1 MENQRISRRVAI
13 NLQGRIAVAGHPAI
27 PCVVHDMSRWGVRLR
42 LVGTERVPSDFTL
55 TIDATDKVIGCETV
69 WKNAD
74 EIGALT
80 DLME

>member
-1 MENQRISRRVAI
+1 VLAA
-13 NLQGRIAVAGHPAI
+13 GAAV
-27 PCVVHDMSRWGVRLR
+27 
-42 LVGTERVPSDFTL
+42 
-55 TIDATDKVIGCETV
+55 DATDKVIGCETV

>member
-1 MENQRISRRVAI
+1 MKKQRAARRVSI
-13 NLQGRIAVAGHPAI
+13 NLSGHISVAGHPAL
-27 PCVVHDMSRWGVRLR
+27 PCVVHDISQWGVRLR
-42 LVGTERVPSDFTL
+42 LVGAERVPPKFTL
-55 TIDATDKVIGCETV
+55 TINATEKVIGCETV

>member
-1 MENQRISRRVAI
+1 MDNQRTARRVSVNMA
-13 NLQGRIAVAGHPAI
+13 GRIVLSDTSWV
-27 PCVVHDMSRWGVRLR
+27 PCVIHDISKWGVRLK
-42 LVGTERVPSDFTL
+42 LVGTELVPDRFTL
-55 TIDATDKVIGCETV
+55 TFSATDKVIGCETV

>member
-1 MENQRISRRVAI
+1 MEQQRNARRVSI
-13 NLQGRIAVAGHPAI
+13 NLQGRIAVAGQPAI

-42 LVGTERVPSDFTL
+42 LVGTERVPSAFTL
-55 TIDATDKVIGCETV
+55 LIDATDKAIGCETV

>member
-1 MENQRISRRVAI
+1 MIEERSARRVSV
-13 NLQGRIAVAGHPAI
+13 NLHGRIAVAGHPTI

-42 LVGTERVPSDFTL
+42 LVGTERVPAEFQL
-55 TIDATDKVIGCETV
+55 TIDATEKVIGCETV

>member
-1 MENQRISRRVAI
+1 MDNHRIARRVSVNLNGRIS
-13 NLQGRIAVAGHPAI
+13 VAGHPAI

-42 LVGTERVPSDFTL
+42 LVGTDRIPPAFTL